1 MKTPCPP
8 SPPASAA
15 PPIGLSHVSLLRK
28 SSAVEVGTTFELRQN
43 SAVVYSRGGAR
54 RGDDRTEAQRQAVIE
69 NLLSQQQAGCTK
81 GNGYMSTTIRS
92 KVMKCVQRMIA
103 MASVPA
109 AKTMRHNPV
118 LGYGQQVCYPTFLTL
133 VLPSDQVCKTDG
145 TPDDKQV
152 KALVGRFLGEVQR
165 VCGVVHYL
173 AVFEPQPATGNL
185 HAHVLI
191 DKYIENLPEGQNKV
205 DATPLR
211 LTKLWNH
218 FLRGSKKKQQHNYIE
233 PYAAKMRSK
242 YASGFFFDEDLAET
256 RKKWD
261 GSAWCDVSV
270 PVPEAT
276 QFSRYTYG
284 AATDWQEPNT
294 VDIHAV
300 GKAEN
305 LAGYIAAYMAK
316 NEGVRPIEGHLWSHS
331 KGLEKLPLYQEDFND
346 EVRGSVSQLIEQGKA
361 KTLLVTG
368 SGVFTTQEYEDN
380 DLAALGVAVVAT
392 IYTWRQSDWWAV
404 APPGYVRRYRHYWR
418 DVLRREYGV

>member
-1 MKTPCPP
+1 MKLSRPSC
-8 SPPASAA
+8 SPPKAS
-15 PPIGLSHVSLLRK
+15 PPIGLSHVPFLRK
-28 SSAVEVGTTFELRQN
+28 SSASEVGTTFELRQN
-43 SAVVYSRGGAR
+43 SAVVYSRGAR
-54 RGDDRTEAQRQAVIE
+54 RGADRTEAQQQAAIE
-69 NLLSQQQAGCTK
+69 NLLTQQQAGSTK
-81 GNGYMSTTIRS
+81 GKGYMSKATRS
-92 KVMKCVQRMIA
+92 EVMKCVQRMIS
-103 MASVPA
+103 MASVSA
-109 AKTMRHNPV
+109 AKTMRYNSK
-118 LGYGQQVCYPTFLTL
+118 LGYRQQVCYLTFLTL
-133 VLPSDQVCKTDG
+133 VLPSDQVCKADG
-145 TPDDKQV
+145 TPDDKHV
-152 KALVGRFLGEVQR
+152 KALVGRFMSEVQR
-165 VCGVVHYL
+165 VCGVVHYV
-173 AVFEPQPATGNL
+173 AVFEPQPTTGNL

-191 DKYIENLPEGQNKV
+191 DKFVENLPDGQNKV

-218 FLRGSKKKQQHNYIE
+218 FLRGAGYIE
-233 PYAAKMRSK
+233 PYAAKMRAK
-242 YASGFFFDEDLAET
+242 YASGLVFDSELAEVH
-256 RKKWD
+256 KQWD
-261 GSAWCDVSV
+261 GAAWCDVAV
-270 PVPEAT
+270 PVSEAT
-276 QFSRYTYG
+276 QLSRYAYG
-284 AATDWQEPNT
+284 VATDWQEPNT

-316 NEGVRPIEGHLWSHS
+316 NEGVRPIDGRLWSHS

-346 EVRGSVSQLIEQGKA
+346 EVRASVSQLIEQGKA